1 METVYFLFFSSI
13 CNIAIGLYVLLVI
26 VRQRKKF
33 LDFGILC
40 ILIGIWDVLF
50 AVPFFYHSS
59 ILFWTRVMTL
69 PMIIGPLLLVRFI
82 HSYVFS
88 LKLSKI
94 CNFLILLVYV
104 LPISALSFSNIYI
117 SKAEIINSKLYFE
130 AGLLYDY
137 FVAGGIISLLYS
149 IFVLFVGFKRRKG
162 LDRVRLVYIAMGICV
177 WFGFIA
183 IFMFLFK
190 ILGLPEYNF
199 VAPIGCSLATAT
211 WSIGI
216 IKINLF
222 EISEDTILEK
232 RNSIVA
238 HANIL
243 ILRKVDSQ
251 FYKKALISYR
261 RNAIE
266 RIIQNF
272 VDLQIHSELT
282 VDEIYSY
289 LATKEIPIIPQ

>member
-1 METVYFLFFSSI
+1 M
-13 CNIAIGLYVLLVI
+13 
-26 VRQRKKF
+26 
-33 LDFGILC
+33 
-40 ILIGIWDVLF
+40 
-50 AVPFFYHSS
+50 
-59 ILFWTRVMTL
+59 
-69 PMIIGPLLLVRFI
+69 
-82 HSYVFS
+82 
-88 LKLSKI
+88 
-94 CNFLILLVYV
+94 
-104 LPISALSFSNIYI
+104 SFSNIYI

-137 FVAGGIISLLYS
+137 FVAGGVISLLYS

-222 EISEDTILEK
+222 EISEDAILEK

-238 HANIL
+238 HTNIL

-261 RNAIE
+261 KNAIE

-272 VDLQIHSELT
+272 VDLQINSELT
-282 VDEIYSY
+282 VEEIYSY
-289 LATKEIPIIPQ
+289 LATKEKAITPL